1 MRDDYLISYDVN
13 TEDAA
18 GQKRLRRASKACVNF
33 GQRVQY
39 SVFECRLNEKELEKL
54 RSKLLKIIDPEKD
67 SIRIYRLPGGRD
79 RCVETYGVDR
89 YEDPDSP
96 LIV

>member
-13 TEDAA
+13 TEDSA
-18 GQKRLRRASKACVNF
+18 GRSRLRKASKACVNF

-39 SVFECRLNEKELEKL
+39 SVFECKLNETEMEEL
-54 RSKLLKIIDPEKD
+54 RQRLLKIIDRDKD
-67 SIRIYRLPGGRD
+67 SLRFYRLPGGRD
-79 RCVETYGVDR
+79 RCVETYGIDK
-89 YEDPDSP
+89 YTDPDAP